1 MRAEPTGGQRVLLLG
16 LRSVPGFHQFDLD
29 PWSAVVAG
37 VSIYDINIINK
48 SSASSLALYKVYT
61 GRDSVSTR
69 RSGNTPD
76 QQAKRAGPVRPKLG
90 PVRPSQPQPHCPQ
103 PHSSHAERRNHDD
116 AARGLGGGSAAQV
129 CSEVTPKA
137 EGRAERL
144 ASKELT
150 SSDK

>member
-1 MRAEPTGGQRVLLLG
+1 VNESRTHGRAACALLLG

-48 SSASSLALYKVYT
+48 SSASSLALYKVYK

-90 PVRPSQPQPHCPQ
+90 PVRPSQPQPHSLT
-103 PHSSHAERRNHDD
+103 PHTRSDATMMTPLAVSGAAVRHRSAPRSH
-116 AARGLGGGSAAQV
+116 QK
-129 CSEVTPKA
+129 PKA
-137 EGRAERL
+137 ERSAWRARN
-144 ASKELT
+144 
-150 SSDK
+150 